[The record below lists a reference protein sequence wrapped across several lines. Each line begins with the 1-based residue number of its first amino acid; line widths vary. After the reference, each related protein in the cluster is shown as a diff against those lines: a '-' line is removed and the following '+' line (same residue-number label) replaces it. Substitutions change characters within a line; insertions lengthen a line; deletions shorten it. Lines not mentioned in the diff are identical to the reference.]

1 MIFARQTIIWV
12 LLFASLAFE
21 LGGLALKMITPTQ
34 AAICSGFNP
43 MPAILAGAF
52 FVKEIITPW
61 FILSFLCVVSAVFLI
76 QKTNKE
82 E

>member
-1 MIFARQTIIWV
+1 M
-12 LLFASLAFE
+12 FASLAFE

-52 FVKEIITPW
+52 FVKEIITP
-61 FILSFLCVVSAVFLI
+61 
-76 QKTNKE
+76 
-82 E
+82 